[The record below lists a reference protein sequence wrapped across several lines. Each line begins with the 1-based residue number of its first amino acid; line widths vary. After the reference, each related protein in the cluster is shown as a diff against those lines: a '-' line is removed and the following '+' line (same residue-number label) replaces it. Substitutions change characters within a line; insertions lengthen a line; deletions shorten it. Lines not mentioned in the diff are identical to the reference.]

1 MMSNVDPK
9 HVYHCRTN
17 QRSYVSLLAL
27 RNARVNQPFFA
38 GCGKVGTN
46 VRPAIVRNHIPDDY
60 LLFVDRNTVSNAR
73 NTRAQPYVLDEYAR
87 EWIIDTE
94 RYDAHRAKIKAKAA
108 EDRKAALRIT
118 RIERKAYDPEDL
130 EVLPPIVRLSEDQG
144 FRDAE
149 GLRHHIDMRGTCT
162 LEGIAFNALDVQRAF
177 GIDRVYNVITCS
189 NSDYALG
196 SHYKWYTDPSEIRT
210 GGYINYVSS
219 GEKNALGDPQNAFAQ
234 TEGAGNSSTL
244 GGTNTVSNKHLYLTY
259 LGVVKLL
266 FCSRSKRVD
275 EFQNWA
281 INVLFT
287 HQFGNQDAKDHLAA
301 DLLGV
306 KHKAVS
312 DAFRSSFKEIPCIYL
327 MEIGPVA
334 AIRTHFEQHP
344 EETAPNLEGL
354 ADHHILYKFGVTKDL
369 ARRHK
374 EHLALY
380 GKWARS
386 FKCKHFLYVDATYRN
401 RAETHIK
408 RFFKLAGMWVNDAK
422 YDELAAIPTERMV
435 ELRQCFDD
443 AHTMFTSQS
452 REVIQQ
458 KDAIE
463 REHRHEMEMLLAEKD
478 KEILRVKLECA
489 ERIIEWET
497 KRDR

>member
-1 MMSNVDPK
+1 MMSNVDPS
-9 HVYHCRTN
+9 HMYHCRSN
-17 QRSYVSLLAL
+17 HRSYVSLLAL
-27 RNARVNQPFFA
+27 RNARVNPPFFA

-87 EWIIDTE
+87 EWILDTE

-108 EDRKAALRIT
+108 ADRQAALVIT

-149 GLRHHIDMRGTCT
+149 GLRHNIDMRGTCS
-162 LEGIAFNALDVQRAF
+162 LEGIAFNALDLQRAF
-177 GIDRVYNVITCS
+177 GIDRVYMTVTHS
-189 NSDYALG
+189 NSDYEVDR
-196 SHYKWYTDPSEIRT
+196 HYRWYVDPSEIRT
-210 GGYINYVSS
+210 GCDENSATPGT
-219 GEKNALGDPQNAFAQ
+219 ENALSANKNG
-234 TEGAGNSSTL
+234 L
-244 GGTNTVSNKHLYLTY
+244 GGTKKHLYLTY

-287 HQFGNQDAKDHLAA
+287 HQFGDQDAKDHLAA

-435 ELRQCFDD
+435 ELRQCFND

-458 KDAIE
+458 KDAME

-489 ERIIEWET
+489 ERILEWET

>member
-1 MMSNVDPK
+1 MMSNVDPS
-9 HVYHCRTN
+9 HMYHCRSN
-17 QRSYVSLLAL
+17 HRSYVSLLAL
-27 RNARVNQPFFA
+27 RNACVNPPFFA

-46 VRPAIVRNHIPDDY
+46 VRPAIVRNAIPRED
-60 LLFVDRNTVSNAR
+60 LLFIDRNTVSNAR

-87 EWIIDTE
+87 EWILDTE

-108 EDRKAALRIT
+108 ADRQAALVIT
-118 RIERKAYDPEDL
+118 RIERKAYDPKDI

-149 GLRHHIDMRGTCT
+149 GLRHNIDMRGTCS
-162 LEGIAFNALDVQRAF
+162 LEGIAFNALDLQRAF
-177 GIDRVYNVITCS
+177 GIGRVYDIVPKPK
-189 NSDYALG
+189 SDYEVG
-196 SHYKWYTDPSEIRT
+196 RHYRWYATDPSEIRT
-210 GGYINYVSS
+210 TTTYVCG
-219 GEKNALGDPQNAFAQ
+219 GEKNALGDPQNDL
-234 TEGAGNSSTL
+234 GANKAMGISPTPVH
-244 GGTNTVSNKHLYLTY
+244 TNTVSNKHLYLTY

-287 HQFGNQDAKDHLAA
+287 HQFGDQDAKDHLAA

-354 ADHHILYKFGVTKDL
+354 ADHHVLYKFGVTKDL

-435 ELRQCFDD
+435 ELRQCFND

-458 KDAIE
+458 KDAME
-463 REHRHEMEMLLAEKD
+463 REHRHEMEMLLAEKE

-489 ERIIEWET
+489 ERILEWET